1 MNENTCFPARPGR
14 WSRAVV
20 PRKRGH
26 EDSPRPGTPPVPA
39 RIVWYKPA
47 QTEARGHIHIEFA
60 CNLIGNMRYRYRIY
74 SMPQLSSYTL
84 PILHSSN
91 LALFQYYSFP
101 ILHSSD
107 ITLSQSHTLPILHS
121 SNPTLFQS
129 YTLPILHL
137 PILHHSNSTLFQ
149 SCTLQ
154 ILHCDYINWY

>member
-60 CNLIGNMRYRYRIY
+60 CNLIGNKRYRYRIY

-84 PILHSSN
+84 LH
-91 LALFQYYSFP
+91 FY
-101 ILHSSD
+101 
-107 ITLSQSHTLPILHS
+107 TLPILHS
-121 SNPTLFQS
+121 SNITLFQSCTLPILHSPNPTLFQS
-129 YTLPILHL
+129 YTLPILHS
-137 PILHHSNSTLFQ
+137 SNPTPFQ
-149 SCTLQ
+149 SFTFQSYTIPTLHSSNFA
-154 ILHCDYINWY
+154 L